1 MATVESE
8 TFVRALA
15 RGLRIIEVLGQGDT
29 PRRTVA
35 EIAEASDLPRSV
47 AKRFALTLT
56 ELGYTGHDGKRFWL
70 TPKVMTLGLSYLY
83 ALPFWRQAQLALE
96 ELSAEI
102 GQSCA
107 MSVLDGHE
115 IVYVVRVPTYR
126 ILRASPTL
134 GSRLP
139 AHAVSMGRVLLSNLP
154 AAALEAYLA
163 SAPLRRLT
171 HATVTDPD
179 TLRTAIEG
187 VRNTGSAWV
196 DAELDES
203 ICGLAVPVRDA
214 DGTVVAAV
222 NVSLPSGTFTEARA
236 RAEFLAPLRQTAARI
251 RAAM

>member
-1 MATVESE
+1 MATAESE

-15 RGLRIIEVLGQGDT
+15 RGLSVIEVLGRGA
-29 PRRTVA
+29 PRQTVA
-35 EIAEASDLPRSV
+35 SIAEAAGLPRSV
-47 AKRFALTLT
+47 VKRFALTLT
-56 ELGYTGHDGKRFWL
+56 ELGYAASDGKRFWL
-70 TPKVMTLGLSYLY
+70 TPKVLKLGLSYLY

-96 ELSAEI
+96 ELSGEI

-107 MSVLDGHE
+107 MSVLDGDE

-139 AHAVSMGRVLLSNLP
+139 AHAVSMGRVLLAAEPP
-154 AAALEAYLA
+154 AALDHYLTT
-163 SAPLRRLT
+163 APLKRLT
-171 HATVTDPD
+171 HATVTDPER
-179 TLRTAIEG
+179 LRTAIEK
-187 VRNTGSAWV
+187 VRETGCAWV

-214 DGTVVAAV
+214 DGTVVAAA
-222 NVSLPSGTFTEARA
+222 NVSLPSGVFTEARA
-236 RAEFLAPLRQTAARI
+236 KTEFLAALRQASARI

>member
-1 MATVESE
+1 MATTESE
-8 TFVRALA
+8 SFVRALA
-15 RGLRIIEVLGQGDT
+15 RGLKVIEVLGQSA

-35 EIAEASDLPRSV
+35 EIAEAADLPRSV
-47 AKRFALTLT
+47 VKRFALTLT

-139 AHAVSMGRVLLSNLP
+139 AHAVSMGRVLLAAEPP
-154 AAALEAYLA
+154 AALDAYLA
-163 SAPLRRLT
+163 SAALKRLT
-171 HATVTDPD
+171 HATITDPD
-179 TLRTAIEG
+179 LLRAAIGRVGESG
-187 VRNTGSAWV
+187 TAWV

-214 DGTVVAAV
+214 DGSVVAAA
-222 NVSLPSGTFTEARA
+222 NVSLPTGQFSEAHA
-236 RAEFLAPLRQTAARI
+236 REAFLAPLRQTAARI
-251 RAAM
+251 RASM

>member
-1 MATVESE
+1 MATAESE

-15 RGLRIIEVLGQGDT
+15 RGLRIIEVLGQGA
-29 PRRTVA
+29 PRQTLA
-35 EIAEASDLPRSV
+35 EIAAACDLPRSV
-47 AKRFALTLT
+47 VKRFALTLT

-139 AHAVSMGRVLLSNLP
+139 AHAVSMGRVLLAAAP
-154 AAALEAYLA
+154 AAALDAYLA
-163 SAPLRRLT
+163 GAPLRRLT
-171 HATVTDPD
+171 HATITDPD
-179 TLRTAIEG
+179 ALRAAVAT
-187 VRNTGSAWV
+187 VRETGTAWV

-214 DGTVVAAV
+214 DGTVVAAA
-222 NVSLPSGTFTEARA
+222 NVSLPTGAFDEARA